1 MMLGVCGN
9 VIWRCS
15 KLVIRDW
22 RLEISWKVGWL
33 IGLIGLIG
41 LSWLIGLIK
50 GEYIDIC
57 NTSNDL
63 VD

>member
-41 LSWLIGLIK
+41 LIQGCILTFVIHQMTW
-50 GEYIDIC
+50 
-57 NTSNDL
+57 
-63 VD
+63 